1 MHFELYVNTGR
12 DALGVPVIR
21 RQVSVFVP
29 VEVNLWLIRH
39 NHFASEPAQD
49 VLVEEED
56 HLVECSYRPLKEPE
70 KIAKALLDIHEGN
83 GFDFEDVSTAKLLA
97 SLLKE
102 FPITHYDVN

>member
-1 MHFELYVNTGR
+1 MHFELYVNAGR
-12 DALGVPVIR
+12 SAKGVPVIR

-29 VEVNLWLIRH
+29 MEVNLWLIRRD
-39 NHFASEPAQD
+39 HFISEPAQD

-56 HLVECSYRPLKEPE
+56 QLLQCSYRPLKAPE

-83 GFDFEDVSTAKLLA
+83 GFDFEDVSAAKLLA

-102 FPITHYDVN
+102 FPVTHYDVN